1 MKPMKSIMIL
11 IFGLMLMAC
20 GGGSGSDTEPGQT
33 TADLSSQEQ
42 AELVATALSAQQGG
56 VEDDIA
62 RVSQAATG
70 TLPQHA
76 QMRDASFGF
85 TVSVNIDFYDA
96 QDNLQQAYDPQTT
109 DRIDYQSL
117 IQGQIT
123 NDTGFF
129 RELSIDNQ
137 SDFTVRDI
145 LSGLVWING
154 SHTNHSSYRRIQP
167 ITQADVHFQLDSEL
181 ILTDV
186 TVDLQAS
193 DTFPESGTI
202 EGTLSGSCERVAPN
216 WQQTTQFNF
225 HFVATYLGDN
235 TAEVELDD
243 GTIFTVHLDNGT
255 VQDLQ

>member
-96 QDNLQQAYDPQTT
+96 QDNPQQAYDSQTT

-123 NDTGFF
+123 NGTGFF

-181 ILTDV
+181 TLTDV

-235 TAEVELDD
+235 TAEVELGD
-243 GTIFTVHLDNGT
+243 GTIFTVRLDTGAVYN
-255 VQDLQ
+255 LE